1 MPDRLVDKARP
12 PTPEQIEEL
21 LGADGYR
28 RLQMLE
34 AWLLAHYDLSTE
46 LRFPFGAS
54 YGWGYKYSHKS
65 THLCYAFFQ
74 AGAFT
79 VTIQIGDKQ
88 AAALT
93 AILDSLTAKAQDLW
107 VHRYPCGNQ
116 GGWVH
121 YEITSDDQLGD
132 IYALIITRK
141 RPPSR

>member
-1 MPDRLVDKARP
+1 MPDRLVDKASP
-12 PTPEQIEEL
+12 PTPEQVEQL
-21 LGADGYR
+21 LGAEGYR

-34 AWLLAHYDLSTE
+34 AWLRAHYDLSAE

-65 THLCYAFFQ
+65 THLCYAFFE
-74 AGAFT
+74 AGAFI

-88 AAALT
+88 VAALT
-93 AILDSLTAKAQDLW
+93 AVIDGLTAKAQDLW
-107 VHRYPCGNQ
+107 TRRYPCGNQ

-132 IYALIITRK
+132 IYDMVIARK